1 MPVQLSPEEQRRTNR
16 RDLLTFGCVWLVI
29 FVVSGIA
36 ILLQSN
42 WPTTGAFRPSPALYQ
57 QHDGDAPKRQT
68 RIQQPPSPLKERC
81 APQER
86 LSVEDALTFGS
97 RTRRW
102 SRPVPRGQTPMTFAD
117 CLTR

>member
-42 WPTTGAFRPSPALYQ
+42 
-57 QHDGDAPKRQT
+57 
-68 RIQQPPSPLKERC
+68 
-81 APQER
+81 
-86 LSVEDALTFGS
+86 
-97 RTRRW
+97 
-102 SRPVPRGQTPMTFAD
+102 
-117 CLTR
+117 